1 MKLTKQELDD
11 YLKQIKKLLVCDGAR
26 RKEFMNS
33 FEDNLEEYLKAN
45 PDTDFS
51 KLQEVMGTPQ
61 EIANSFLENESAASI
76 KKRMSVKKWVIIGI
90 AVALLLLII
99 MIVIELID
107 AHKANRAYFEET
119 ITVESVS
126 EDNFQEEI
134 IEEEIIEEE
143 IIEEEIIEE
152 PED

>member
-51 KLQEVMGTPQ
+51 KLQEEMGTPQ

-76 KKRMSVKKWVIIGI
+76 KKRMSVAKWVIIGI

-99 MIVIELID
+99 TFVCIFID
-107 AHKANRAYFEET
+107 AYKNNRAYFEET

-152 PED
+152 SED

>member
-1 MKLTKQELDD
+1 MKLTKQELND
-11 YLKQIKKLLVCDGAR
+11 YLKQIKKLLVCDGVR

-51 KLQEVMGTPQ
+51 KLQEEMGTPQ
-61 EIANSFLENESAASI
+61 EIANSFLENESAESI
-76 KKRMSVKKWVIIGI
+76 KKRMSVKKWVIIGGAI
-90 AVALLLLII
+90 ALLIYAFVMIMLLIG
-99 MIVIELID
+99 
-107 AHKANRAYFEET
+107 AYKNGRGYVEET

-152 PED
+152 SED

>member
-51 KLQEVMGTPQ
+51 KLQEEMGTPQ

-76 KKRMSVKKWVIIGI
+76 KKRMSVAKWVIIGI

-99 MIVIELID
+99 TFVCNPWPILLHLFLYRV
-107 AHKANRAYFEET
+107 
-119 ITVESVS
+119 TVGHVRSVS
-126 EDNFQEEI
+126 SLALLCRKRHGACHR
-134 IEEEIIEEE
+134 
-143 IIEEEIIEE
+143 
-152 PED
+152 

>member
-51 KLQEVMGTPQ
+51 KLQEEMGTPQ

-107 AHKANRAYFEET
+107 AHKAHRGYGEET
-119 ITVESVS
+119 IVVESVS